1 MKRILPFGLVL
12 ALLVSSCAPAS
23 RNAVTELPHTN
34 QLGSRTVST
43 SVPDAVPHHFVDPN
57 IELSGKSPSSMMTL
71 PRSQD
76 GEIILS
82 PGYYETE
89 FKSYCLQPGTPGPSG
104 ADAYFQAPLSG
115 NRKDMVETVLRNSLD
130 HPELEQ
136 RNIQLLLWNMVSG
149 GDFNRL
155 SGPVKG
161 TARTLLTN
169 KQIFQLQ
176 GGVMNVVRQVTQA
189 IPIPELSRAYGE
201 MKNLFDL
208 GNSSYEAY
216 ERIAVLN
223 QAPLQVRSGAGR
235 DQWYLQDAGYYV
247 RYQPEN
253 YQKVKVQV
261 YVPDNLLDS
270 TGKKGDSYV
279 LFDPVT
285 MMAVPSST
293 NAQHLGI
300 GAPIGDV
307 IRKVI
312 VIDRPA
318 PPSNGKDAQ
327 IRKFPK
333 GVTHL

>member
-12 ALLVSSCAPAS
+12 ALLIGSCAPAS
-23 RNAVTELPHTN
+23 RNAVTDTPKTN
-34 QLGSRTVST
+34 PQVSHATAVATPEATVRN
-43 SVPDAVPHHFVDPN
+43 FVDPN
-57 IELSGKSPSSMMTL
+57 ILLSGKAPSSMMTL

-82 PGYYETE
+82 PGFYETE

-115 NRKDMVETVLRNSLD
+115 NRQDMVETVLRNSLD

-136 RNIQLLLWNMVSG
+136 RNIQLLLWNIVSG
-149 GDFNRL
+149 GDYNRL

-161 TARTLLTN
+161 TARTLMTD
-169 KQIFQLQ
+169 KQIFKLQ
-176 GGVMNVVRQVTQA
+176 GGVMNIVRQVTQV
-189 IPIPELSRAYGE
+189 IPVPELSRAYGE
-201 MKNLFDL
+201 MKTLFDL

-223 QAPLQVRSGAGR
+223 QPAMKVRNGAGR

-247 RYQPEN
+247 RYQPES

-261 YVPDNLLDS
+261 YVPENLLDS
-270 TGKKGDSYV
+270 TGRKEGSYV

-312 VIDRPA
+312 VVDKPA
-318 PPSNGKDAQ
+318 TSGRKDAP

-333 GVTHL
+333 PVGHL

>member
-1 MKRILPFGLVL
+1 
-12 ALLVSSCAPAS
+12 
-23 RNAVTELPHTN
+23 
-34 QLGSRTVST
+34 
-43 SVPDAVPHHFVDPN
+43 
-57 IELSGKSPSSMMTL
+57 MMVL

-76 GEIILS
+76 GEVILS

-89 FKSYCLQPGTPGPSG
+89 FKSYCLQPGTPGPS
-104 ADAYFQAPLSG
+104 ASDAYLQAPLSG
-115 NRKDMVETVLRNSLD
+115 TRKDIVETVLRNSLD

-136 RNIQLLLWNMVSG
+136 RNIQLLLWNIVSG
-149 GDFNRL
+149 GDYDRL

-176 GGVMNVVRQVTQA
+176 GGVMNVVRQVTQV
-189 IPIPELSRAYGE
+189 IPIPELQQAYGE

-223 QAPLQVRSGAGR
+223 QPTIQVRNGGGH

-261 YVPDNLLDS
+261 YVPDNLVDS
-270 TGKKGDSYV
+270 TGKKEGSYL

-312 VIDRPA
+312 VIDHPT
-318 PPSNGKDAQ
+318 PSNSGKDAP
-327 IRKFPK
+327 IRKIQKPV
-333 GVTHL
+333 GHM